1 MKLPKDYAEELVNK
15 FRKEFDWVESQYA
28 IDLYRDTRQCA
39 LIAVDE
45 MIESYEFDVI
55 NDMTNQR
62 YIDKLNYLDEVRQ
75 EINKL

>member
-1 MKLPKDYAEELVNK
+1 MTAKEKAKELVDK

-45 MIESYEFDVI
+45 MVESYEFDVI
-55 NDMTNQR
+55 SDMTNQR
-62 YIDKLNYLDEVRQ
+62 YVDKLNYLDEVKTQ
-75 EINKL
+75 ILKL